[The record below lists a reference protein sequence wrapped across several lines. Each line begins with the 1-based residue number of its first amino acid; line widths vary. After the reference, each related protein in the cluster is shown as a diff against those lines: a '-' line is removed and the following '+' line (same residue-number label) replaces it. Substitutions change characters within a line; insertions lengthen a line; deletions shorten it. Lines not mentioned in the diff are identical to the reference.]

1 MRTTEVGWVT
11 GEESPNR
18 TASRAAVHAT
28 DLGILW
34 DDGDGGVLAAFGDS
48 YGAGW
53 SAPGAGPRHADW
65 RCNVLARMPRGEPRD
80 GLVLREW
87 VQDAPGHAAQ
97 VLARD
102 PRAREETVIPTA
114 GIAHEGVQYLHAMS
128 VRRWNGPGRWRTNYG
143 ALWSSRDGGRSW
155 QPTGVRWTPRRWR
168 RPDGSRFQ
176 LGAFAR
182 DGPHM
187 LLFGTPAGRFGPAH
201 LARSPD
207 LAAWSYFDGT
217 GWVGS
222 PAAARPVMSAPVA
235 ELSVLYHR
243 PSAQW
248 MALTLDEHRA
258 AIVLRTAPAPTGP
271 WSRGEPVATG
281 EQYPQLYG
289 GHLHPCSADGDLYFT
304 MSQWGPYNVRLMRTE
319 LG

>member
-11 GEESPNR
+11 SEESPNR
-18 TASRAAVHAT
+18 TASRAAVYAT

-65 RCNVLARMPRGEPRD
+65 RCNVLAQTPREEPRD
-80 GLVLREW
+80 GLMLHEW

-97 VLARD
+97 VLPRGS
-102 PRAREETVIPTA
+102 RAREETVIPPA
-114 GIAHEGVQYLHAMS
+114 GIAHAEVQYLHAMS
-128 VRRWNGPGRWRTNYG
+128 MRGWDGPGRWRTNHA
-143 ALWSSRDGGRSW
+143 ALWSSHDCDRSW
-155 QPTGVRWTPRRWR
+155 RPTGVRWSPRRWW

-176 LGAFAR
+176 MGAFTR
-182 DGPHM
+182 DGPHV
-187 LLFGTPAGRFGPAH
+187 LLFGTPAGRFGRRTSRGRPTFGCGRTSTA
-201 LARSPD
+201 P
-207 LAAWSYFDGT
+207 
-217 GWVGS
+217 GWVDS

-271 WSRGEPVATG
+271 GSRGEPVVTG

-319 LG
+319 LE